1 MLHNFLLFFVFCLFA
16 SFIIKIVNI
25 MINDKNALIRFIGYI
40 VAIVIAIGG
49 VLIVLYCF
57 FNINLLSFL

>member
-1 MLHNFLLFFVFCLFA
+1 MLHNFLLFFVFCLFT

-49 VLIVLYCF
+49 LLIVLYCF